1 MSPSV
6 NRPFATVHIPVLKG
20 KETAIYVA
28 HRSALE
34 WFVGGAGFTDDHD
47 GQFQR
52 AELAL
57 VRELLGPH
65 ETVLDLPV
73 GDHAFRDGEG
83 RPWQRGRIPS
93 GRTFLV
99 TYEVRATGPSSGP
112 PGIGGAV
119 ANCWIVCPSM
129 AAAKRTATEHLETD
143 GWTIIDAIGGIEKFA
158 DDLAEGTES
167 YFRQAQID
175 GFVCVVL
182 ELPRFGGR
190 VTAYA
195 AASDWCFLS

>member
-6 NRPFATVHIPVLKG
+6 KKPFATVHIPVLKG
-20 KETAIYVA
+20 KERAIYVA
-28 HRSALE
+28 RRSALE
-34 WFVGGAGFTDDHD
+34 WFVGGPGFTDDD
-47 GQFQR
+47 DSRFQR
-52 AELAL
+52 VDLAV
-57 VRELLGPH
+57 VRELLVPQ
-65 ETVLDLPV
+65 EDALDLRV
-73 GDHAFRDGEG
+73 GGHAFRDGEG

-99 TYEVRATGPSSGP
+99 TYEVRPTGPSTGP
-112 PGIGGAV
+112 PGIGGAA

-143 GWTIIDAIGGIEKFA
+143 GWAIVDTIDATEKFA

-175 GFVCVVL
+175 GFVCVLHTYPVDD
-182 ELPRFGGR
+182 PD
-190 VTAYA
+190 VN
-195 AASDWCFLS
+195 